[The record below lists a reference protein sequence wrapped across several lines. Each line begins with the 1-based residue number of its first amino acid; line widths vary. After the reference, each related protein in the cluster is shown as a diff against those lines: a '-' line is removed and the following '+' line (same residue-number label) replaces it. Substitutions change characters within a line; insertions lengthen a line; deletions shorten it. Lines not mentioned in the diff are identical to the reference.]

1 MYFLFQK
8 REEHWLI
15 FGKDHT
21 LKKFHKD
28 GRTFIYEKTSFGSSQ
43 ETVYYLFQ
51 LVYALTQRKGFSQYK
66 YDLYDFRITSFVMK
80 KLP

>member
-21 LKKFHKD
+21 LEKFHKG
-28 GRTFIYEKTSFGSSQ
+28 GRSFIYEKTSFDSSQ

-51 LVYALTQRKGFSQYK
+51 LVYALTQRKGFPSTNMIYMI
-66 YDLYDFRITSFVMK
+66 FRITSFVTK